1 MGFDYEWSNVV
12 GVERNSWI
20 DNGLIV
26 HNVTFSAMVRL
37 SSMLTSIS
45 QHLHTGIEQPRVPNN
60 YYGIGRNGNEI

>member
-1 MGFDYEWSNVV
+1 MM
-12 GVERNSWI
+12 
-20 DNGLIV
+20 LILAGAWLQPS
-26 HNVTFSAMVRL
+26 HSAMVRL